1 MNAVA
6 RVSSAASTVRAQAAP
21 VRLAALNRSTTLAGL
36 VNKSRH
42 NLVARTARL
51 TVRAADTDTEVV
63 ETAATDAAT
72 DAAPAPAKKERGERG
87 AVGAPRARG
96 GGRPKREITVN
107 FDDIA
112 VGNIYKGTVASVQAY
127 GAFINFGAKS
137 DGLVHISELTDG
149 FVADVGE
156 VLTQGQAVDVR
167 IISVDVAAGRVSLSM
182 RTEEAEVVTTG
193 PAATGEVEL
202 DEMGKPIRQG
212 KVATRSKKAAGRDRK
227 AAPPVKKGEKY
238 QAIVKTITGFGAFVE
253 LKIEGVEG
261 VEGLVHIS
269 QLSEGI
275 VSTVE
280 SVVSVGQEVS
290 VRVQSVDGS
299 KLSLT
304 MKEEF
309 DIAALNAASGAAT
322 GPSFS
327 VLELALKNAGVS
339 RDMFAEQPN
348 APKAAVVAAVAEAV
362 AAPVEEAPA
371 PVEATPV
378 VAAAE
383 AVPAPAADAA
393 PPAST

>member
-1 MNAVA
+1 
-6 RVSSAASTVRAQAAP
+6 
-21 VRLAALNRSTTLAGL
+21 
-36 VNKSRH
+36 
-42 NLVARTARL
+42 
-51 TVRAADTDTEVV
+51 
-63 ETAATDAAT
+63 
-72 DAAPAPAKKERGERG
+72 
-87 AVGAPRARG
+87 
-96 GGRPKREITVN
+96 
-107 FDDIA
+107 
-112 VGNIYKGTVASVQAY
+112 
-127 GAFINFGAKS
+127 
-137 DGLVHISELTDG
+137 
-149 FVADVGE
+149 
-156 VLTQGQAVDVR
+156 
-167 IISVDVAAGRVSLSM
+167 
-182 RTEEAEVVTTG
+182 
-193 PAATGEVEL
+193 
-202 DEMGKPIRQG
+202 
-212 KVATRSKKAAGRDRK
+212 
-227 AAPPVKKGEKY
+227 
-238 QAIVKTITGFGAFVE
+238 VKTITGFGAFVE